1 MTSLFAS
8 ACGGGGSAATGEGGH
23 GGATGG
29 KGGKGGAAGHGGA
42 GVAGS
47 TGRGGGTGGGATGGS
62 ATGGTGGGATGGAG
76 GGATGGSVGVG
87 GATGGAGVGGVA
99 GGATGVGGTGVAG
112 AAGGATA
119 GSGGGAAAGSSG
131 TAGAVAGA
139 GGGVAGAA
147 GGGAGGAVNCALPAV
162 DGGTTPGP
170 MADNVVFLANVTVT
184 TLTGGATAGSANGA
198 AGVATFNNP
207 VGVAIEPSGALV
219 VSQYD
224 DDKVRRISTAAVTST
239 LTSQS
244 GFRHPYGIGVF
255 GGTIYVQTDF
265 NATNQNGAS
274 NGTLW
279 RVDATTGVASVVA
292 ANIGRP
298 RAFAPLSDGRLVLS
312 DSGNY
317 RVRLFDPTTS
327 QVANLAGNPDCP
339 GAAEGTG
346 SNARFAFASG
356 ITVLAGDRI
365 IVADRSAHVLR
376 EVTLAGVVTTFAGDG
391 AAGTIDGPRATAR
404 FMGPRAVTSDGT
416 GAVYVSDDVA
426 HRIRRIAADGT
437 VTTVAGTGAEGF
449 ADGTGDMAVFF
460 GQEGIAA
467 TADGQTLYLTD
478 GTSGA
483 ETVVPYHRIRKITI
497 AP

>member
-1 MTSLFAS
+1 M
-8 ACGGGGSAATGEGGH
+8 GG
-23 GGATGG
+23 
-29 KGGKGGAAGHGGA
+29 
-42 GVAGS
+42 
-47 TGRGGGTGGGATGGS
+47 
-62 ATGGTGGGATGGAG
+62 
-76 GGATGGSVGVG
+76 
-87 GATGGAGVGGVA
+87 
-99 GGATGVGGTGVAG
+99 GGTGVAG

-119 GSGGGAAAGSSG
+119 GSGGGAAGAAAGSSG
-131 TAGAVAGA
+131 TAGGAAGAVAGA
-139 GGGVAGAA
+139 GGSSGAA
-147 GGGAGGAVNCALPAV
+147 GSGAGGAGGAVSCALPAV
-162 DGGTTPGP
+162 DGGTPPGA
-170 MADNVVFLANVTVT
+170 MADNVVFLPNVTVT
-184 TLTGGATAGSANGA
+184 TLTGGATAGAAVGA
-198 AGVATFNNP
+198 PGVATFNNP
-207 VGVAIEPSGALV
+207 VGIAIEPSGSLV

-224 DDKVRRISTAAVTST
+224 DDKIRRISTAAVTST

-244 GFRHPYGIGVF
+244 GFRRPYGIGVF

-274 NGTLW
+274 NGTIW

-312 DSGNY
+312 DSANY

-327 QVANLAGNPDCP
+327 QLVELAGNASCP

-365 IVADRSAHVLR
+365 IVADRAAHVLR

-391 AAGTIDGPRATAR
+391 VAGTIDGPRATAR

-416 GAVYVSDDVA
+416 GAVYVSDDIA

-449 ADGTGDMAVFF
+449 ADGAGNAAVFF

-467 TADGQTLYLTD
+467 TTDGQTLYLTD